1 MLPPSVHTLLARR
14 PGGPPSAAD
23 RTGPGARLLRRLAPC
38 LLPLLVLATGCGGED
53 GKASAPGGATA
64 PVPVV
69 VATVRSEDV
78 PVRINVIGNVEAYS
92 TVAVKS
98 QVEGQLAQVHF
109 QEGQEVKA
117 GDLLFTVDPRPFEA
131 ALRQAEAALAHDQAE
146 ASNATVEA
154 GRLKR
159 LLAQGF
165 VSHDEV
171 DQALTR
177 AAALAATVDADRAA
191 VETAKLNLQYCTIRS
206 PIDGRIGQ
214 ILAHQGNVVKEND
227 TTLAV
232 INQIRPIR
240 VAFSAPERDLGRI
253 RERAASDP
261 LTVEARVPGTG
272 ATAQGTLSFIDN
284 AVDTRTGTVLLKGE
298 FPNRDEVLW
307 PGQFVDVALTL
318 AVEKGAIV
326 APAEALQTGQEG
338 SYVFVVKPDLTA
350 EVRPVVSGRAFDSSI
365 VIEKGLAAGERV
377 VTDGQIRL
385 ANGSKVQVRDATVA
399 TATAE

>member
-1 MLPPSVHTLLARR
+1 MPSRSPQTPAPKRR
-14 PGGPPSAAD
+14 GGPPRAAGCA
-23 RTGPGARLLRRLAPC
+23 RAPGVALGRPSLC
-38 LLPLLVLATGCGGED
+38 LLLAFALAHGCRGDDGG
-53 GKASAPGGATA
+53 APGHGGAAA
-64 PVPVV
+64 PVPVT
-69 VATVRSEDV
+69 VAAVHSGDV
-78 PVRINVIGNVEAYS
+78 PVRIKVIGNVEPFS

-98 QVEGQLAQVHF
+98 QVEGQLAKVHF

-131 ALRQAEAALAHDQAE
+131 ALRQAEATLAHDQAE

-154 GRLKR
+154 ERLKR
-159 LLAQGF
+159 LLTQGF

-171 DQALTR
+171 DQAVTR
-177 AAALAATVDADRAA
+177 AAALAATLEADRAA
-191 VETAKLNLQYCTIRS
+191 VENAKLKLQYCTIRS

-240 VAFSAPERDLGRI
+240 VGFSVPERELARI
-253 RERAASDP
+253 RERAATGP
-261 LTVEARVPGTG
+261 LSVEATLPGTD
-272 ATAQGTLSFIDN
+272 ATAVGTLSFIDN

-298 FPNRDEVLW
+298 FANRDELLW

-318 AVEKGAIV
+318 DVEKGALV
-326 APAEALQTGQEG
+326 APAEAVQTGQDG

-350 EVRPVVSGRAFDSSI
+350 EVRRIVVGRAFDSS
-365 VIEKGLAAGERV
+365 VVVEKGLAAGERV

-399 TATAE
+399 TATAQ